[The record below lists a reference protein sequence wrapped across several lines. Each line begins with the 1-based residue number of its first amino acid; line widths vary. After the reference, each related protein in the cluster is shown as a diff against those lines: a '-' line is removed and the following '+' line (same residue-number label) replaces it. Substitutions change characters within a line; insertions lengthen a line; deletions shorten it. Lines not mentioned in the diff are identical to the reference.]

1 MSDYAMPG
9 VVEIKVTALADRAGA
24 VAKLVGQALKQHG
37 FSVISISNEFANSR
51 SPKRRNCFVTL
62 TDGGPSEEP
71 VRDLRAVVNEVLS
84 KADQARTK

>member
-9 VVEIKVTALADRAGA
+9 VVEVKVTALADRAGA
-24 VAKLVGQALKQHG
+24 VAELIAHALQSNG
-37 FSVISISNEFANSR
+37 FSVINISNEFANSR

-71 VRDLRAVVNEVLS
+71 VRDLRAVVNEVLC
-84 KADQARTK
+84 KADQERMK